1 MVEATPA
8 PPTISRAMRPVVIVG
23 LLIVGVFFGGLGG
36 WASVAP
42 LSSAAI
48 APGILSVE
56 SNRKTVQHLEG
67 GLIESIYVREGE
79 QVQAGQVLVRLDNT
93 RAHANLEQLISRYR
107 GAVAQEARLIAER
120 DGSDE
125 TGFAHILT
133 ASSDNP
139 EVVEIMSGERSI
151 FEARQQSLR
160 AQAAIIEQRVSQY
173 EEEIRGLQGQ
183 IESEVTR
190 LELIG
195 EEIASH
201 QALVEKKLSG
211 TQQLMAL
218 KREQA
223 EITGERS
230 RHVSAIA
237 RVKQNIA
244 EERLKILGL
253 DTSQINEVVSEL
265 REVQT
270 TMFDLEERIR
280 AAEDV
285 LMRTEIKSPLSGT
298 IVDLQIHTDGGVIT
312 PGAPLMDIVPS
323 NERLV
328 IQAQVNPEDIDSVQ
342 PGLSAQ
348 VVLTAFDRRNV
359 APLEGK
365 VVSVSADRLVDEQT
379 GQPFFL
385 ARIELPDTQGANET
399 ALELYP
405 GMQAEVMI
413 ITGQRTALEYLLRS
427 FTRTFDRALR
437 EE

>member
-1 MVEATPA
+1 M
-8 PPTISRAMRPVVIVG
+8 
-23 LLIVGVFFGGLGG
+23 
-36 WASVAP
+36 
-42 LSSAAI
+42 
-48 APGILSVE
+48 
-56 SNRKTVQHLEG
+56 
-67 GLIESIYVREGE
+67 
-79 QVQAGQVLVRLDNT
+79 
-93 RAHANLEQLISRYR
+93 
-107 GAVAQEARLIAER
+107 
-120 DGSDE
+120 
-125 TGFAHILT
+125 
-133 ASSDNP
+133 
-139 EVVEIMSGERSI
+139 
-151 FEARQQSLR
+151 
-160 AQAAIIEQRVSQY
+160 
-173 EEEIRGLQGQ
+173 
-183 IESEVTR
+183 
-190 LELIG
+190 
-195 EEIASH
+195 
-201 QALVEKKLSG
+201 VEKKLSG

-285 LMRTEIKSPLSGT
+285 LMRTEIKLPLSGT

-413 ITGQRTALEYLLRS
+413 ITGQRTALEYLLRP

>member
-125 TGFAHILT
+125 TGFADILT

-173 EEEIRGLQGQ
+173 EEEIRGL
-183 IESEVTR
+183 
-190 LELIG
+190 
-195 EEIASH
+195 
-201 QALVEKKLSG
+201 
-211 TQQLMAL
+211 
-218 KREQA
+218 
-223 EITGERS
+223 
-230 RHVSAIA
+230 
-237 RVKQNIA
+237 
-244 EERLKILGL
+244 
-253 DTSQINEVVSEL
+253 
-265 REVQT
+265 
-270 TMFDLEERIR
+270 
-280 AAEDV
+280 
-285 LMRTEIKSPLSGT
+285 
-298 IVDLQIHTDGGVIT
+298 
-312 PGAPLMDIVPS
+312 
-323 NERLV
+323 
-328 IQAQVNPEDIDSVQ
+328 
-342 PGLSAQ
+342 
-348 VVLTAFDRRNV
+348 
-359 APLEGK
+359 
-365 VVSVSADRLVDEQT
+365 
-379 GQPFFL
+379 
-385 ARIELPDTQGANET
+385 
-399 ALELYP
+399 
-405 GMQAEVMI
+405 
-413 ITGQRTALEYLLRS
+413 
-427 FTRTFDRALR
+427 
-437 EE
+437 

>member
-125 TGFAHILT
+125 TGFADILT

-413 ITGQRTALEYLLRS
+413 ITGQRTALEYLLRP